1 MATINLTADTFGDTV
16 RSNDTVF
23 IDFWAAWCG
32 PCRMFAPTYEAASQ
46 EHPGIVFGKVDTEDQ
61 QALAAQFGIQSIPT
75 LMAIRDGIVLFSQPG
90 ALAKAQLDQVIEAV
104 QAADMDDIRRQVAEA
119 EQADGSAQQASS
131 QA

>member
-1 MATINLTADTFGDTV
+1 MATLNLTADTFGDTV

-32 PCRMFAPTYEAASQ
+32 PCRMFAPTYEAASE
-46 EHPGIVFGKVDTEDQ
+46 EHPDIVFGKVDTEDQ

-119 EQADGSAQQASS
+119 EQADGSDQQASS

>member
-1 MATINLTADTFGDTV
+1 
-16 RSNDTVF
+16 
-23 IDFWAAWCG
+23 
-32 PCRMFAPTYEAASQ
+32 
-46 EHPGIVFGKVDTEDQ
+46 
-61 QALAAQFGIQSIPT
+61 
-75 LMAIRDGIVLFSQPG
+75 MAIRDGIVLFSQPG

>member
-1 MATINLTADTFGDTV
+1 MATIALTADTFGDTV

-32 PCRMFAPTYEAASQ
+32 PCRTFAPTYEAASD
-46 EHPGIVFGKVDTEDQ
+46 EHPGIVFGKVDTEEQ
-61 QALAAQFGIQSIPT
+61 QQLAAQFGIQSIPT

-90 ALAKAQLDQVIEAV
+90 ALPKAQLDQVIEAV
-104 QAADMDDIRRQVAEA
+104 QAADMDDIRKQIAEA
-119 EQADGSAQQASS
+119 EPQQPGGS